1 MAMGELPGRAAWSLF
16 MMWTWITWSFCECRK
31 QNVLVNGPQTGT
43 EKLGRIRR
51 DPVSRERRTSRCCR
65 CQHNTGDLLSAE
77 EKIELETQKS
87 KQWTHVRATGN
98 SNNRQQATGNRQ
110 QEEQQSEGETR
121 SHFSC
126 CFDLCVFLCL
136 CFFSSLHS
144 HPREDL
150 SRAVFWIWSTCSQLI
165 SIHNFK

>member
-1 MAMGELPGRAAWSLF
+1 MAMGELPGRAAWSLL

-77 EKIELETQKS
+77 EKSELETQKS

-98 SNNRQQATGNRQ
+98 SNNRQQATGNRKN
-110 QEEQQSEGETR
+110 SSRKGRRGVTSPVVLTR
-121 SHFSC
+121 VF
-126 CFDLCVFLCL
+126 FLCL

-144 HPREDL
+144 HPKEDL
-150 SRAVFWIWSTCSQLI
+150 SHAVFWIWSTCSQLI